1 MPTLQKHDPIVNINC
16 IRGNVIQTKLL
27 AMVYLRRGCITLQ
40 HWQHYS
46 EGCIINVRTRN
57 GESNIDLHL
66 ISNFLKYKTSSRDT
80 DPATIP
86 ALQSIYVIGENFIL
100 QRNHRNS
107 KSSKMTVDSNTY
119 FVIKMFNNYLL
130 ASGFSD
136 SLPNVVYQAHFKIT
150 FQFHYQTYVHS
161 RGYSEAFASI
171 IPTGYVAVP
180 TEKRSLR
187 QLDINID
194 EICIGKW
201 SSTNVKRWEHM
212 VSYMYIHKS
221 EKCRNTKEY
230 FNISIKYHSI
240 DNSSHVHAFRM
251 ILVNEISMN
260 QSPVLITSYHLS
272 HDIQFKVVIQCGI
285 HIDYQMLISQTPLVI
300 PPEDDCFYRVCTI
313 CNMSVEVD
321 GNSLIVL
328 KVFYIKFTIFIFKT
342 YFYFMH
348 GITDIWVY

>member
-1 MPTLQKHDPIVNINC
+1 MPTLQKHDPVVNVNC
-16 IRGNVIQTKLL
+16 IRGNIIQTKVK
-27 AMVYLRRGCITLQ
+27 AIVYLRRGCITLQ

-66 ISNFLKYKTSSRDT
+66 ISNFLKYKTSSKET
-80 DPATIP
+80 DAASIP
-86 ALQSIYVIGENFIL
+86 AHQSIYLMGDNFTF
-100 QRNHRNS
+100 QHNHSSS
-107 KSSKMTVDSNTY
+107 KSTKMIVDRNTL
-119 FVIKMFNNYLL
+119 FIIMMFNNYVM

-136 SLPNVVYQAHFKIT
+136 SLPNVVYQAHFKVT
-150 FQFHYQTYVHS
+150 FRYHHQTYVHNS
-161 RGYSEAFASI
+161 GYEKTFASI

-180 TEKRSLR
+180 TEKGSMR

-194 EICIGKW
+194 EICIGMW

-221 EKCRNTKEY
+221 GKCKNTKEY

-240 DNSSHVHAFRM
+240 DNSSHVHVFRM

-272 HDIQFKVVIQCGI
+272 LGIQFKGVIQCGI

-300 PPEDDCFYRVCTI
+300 PSEDDCFYKVRIFVF
-313 CNMSVEVD
+313 CN
-321 GNSLIVL
+321 
-328 KVFYIKFTIFIFKT
+328 
-342 YFYFMH
+342 
-348 GITDIWVY
+348 